1 MSVFCQGLFEG
12 KVVLVTGGGTGIGNV
27 IARTFGEHGAKVA
40 IASRKQV
47 VLDAAKEELKAN
59 GIECIAIACDI
70 RKPEMVALVVN
81 EIIAVWGSLDVL
93 VNNAAGNFPARI
105 EDLSANAFKTV
116 IDIDLQGTFN
126 VSKAAFD
133 AWMKENGG
141 AIINITAPYENFGVA
156 WQAHA
161 AAAKAGVVSFTRSA
175 AVEWR
180 PLGIRVNGVAPGGVL
195 QTEGIDRLQES
206 LTNKPGAGVYVEAGD
221 IASAVL
227 FLASDA
233 ARCITGENLYVD
245 GGATVDMTKMAAY
258 ES

>member
-12 KVVLVTGGGTGIGNV
+12 KVVLVTGGGTGIGKV

-175 AVEWR
+175 A
-180 PLGIRVNGVAPGGVL
+180 
-195 QTEGIDRLQES
+195 
-206 LTNKPGAGVYVEAGD
+206 
-221 IASAVL
+221 
-227 FLASDA
+227 
-233 ARCITGENLYVD
+233 
-245 GGATVDMTKMAAY
+245 
-258 ES
+258 